1 MDPENITFY
10 ELDDESYN
18 KVDQYLFGSNCYGY
32 EDSYNYYDIN
42 VNNIL
47 TSYKK
52 VILNML
58 LDIMM

>member
-1 MDPENITFY
+1 MDPETITFY

-18 KVDQYLFGSNCYGY
+18 IVDQYLFGSNSYGY
-32 EDSYNYYDIN
+32 DDSYNYYDVN

-47 TSYKK
+47 TPYKK